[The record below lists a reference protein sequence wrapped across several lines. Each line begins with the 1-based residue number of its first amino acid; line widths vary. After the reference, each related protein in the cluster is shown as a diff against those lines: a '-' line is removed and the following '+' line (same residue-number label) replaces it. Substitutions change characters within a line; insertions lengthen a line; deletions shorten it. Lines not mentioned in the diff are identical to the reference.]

1 MGQFVVAARSCR
13 KGVPVQA
20 EQTNRTFIAQGARL
34 RFEVYRWD
42 RLRRAFTRARTAE
55 NNAPAPPTSAS
66 TTVGFSGESVQPVCA
81 RSGIATAS
89 NTAHPRNTTVDLFIH
104 FLPI

>member
-1 MGQFVVAARSCR
+1 VTLPKTTF
-13 KGVPVQA
+13 QA
-20 EQTNRTFIAQGARL
+20 ERTNRTFIAQGARL
-34 RFEVYRWD
+34 KFEVYRWHE
-42 RLRRAFTRARTAE
+42 LRRTRARTAE
-55 NNAPAPPTSAS
+55 KSAPADPTSAS